1 MSVILTACR
10 HSKQRS
16 IEKALK
22 ERAKKQKEK
31 REQQAKLNGD
41 GTYLEDLNPITN
53 PVQIP
58 EAERYMREYESEA
71 DGEPATKIWT
81 FLLDEEPFSIVF
93 YKDTLDVYCNGEET
107 DSMNNFPEDDTSDVT
122 VDFCVGAHKA
132 RISLQSA
139 GCSNATVNQ
148 LLTIDGIPVPE

>member
-1 MSVILTACR
+1 MSVILNACR
-10 HSKQRS
+10 NSKQRS

-31 REQQAKLNGD
+31 KEQHARENEDGHEIDDLNSLSYSSEIPEVEGSLPPES
-41 GTYLEDLNPITN
+41 GEDL
-53 PVQIP
+53 
-58 EAERYMREYESEA
+58 
-71 DGEPATKIWT
+71 DTKIWT

-93 YKDTLDVYCNGEET
+93 YKDTLDVYCNGEEVHT
-107 DSMNNFPEDDTSDVT
+107 VNNFPEDDKSDVT

-139 GCSNATVNQ
+139 VCSNASVNH
-148 LLTIDGIPVPE
+148 LLTIDGIAVPE